1 MASPFQKYQSGIQAS
16 TENLVP
22 AFGRMAE
29 QTTANLTNLGKNLG
43 DALTKYQDA
52 QEERDELAQVAQSE
66 LSKYVVPDL
75 SNSDDKDR
83 FKASEDAPQHSADL
97 INIAL
102 KEGDGD
108 VARGMAAVPMSKL
121 KGWYNADARYQK
133 AVQIKAE
140 NDFKDRELKLR
151 KDANAVAIA
160 AQELAK
166 KEYELRKS
174 EADRKAQEAKE
185 EKAKL
190 DLFRRSTDLSGVP
203 TTTQVRETQATT
215 IEEIGDI
222 FDKNG
227 ELIASNVML
236 QDGMKALGLKPE
248 DVITEAQAIAIRTE
262 GTEGFKFNAVGKYLT
277 QNDKYNHKATFSE
290 AIQNGYAESFIRNA
304 FKQANA
310 WSLEKT
316 GKELTGVEALFPQGL
331 DGTINNT
338 AKAYELAVKY
348 SQNPAFVDYIKAQ
361 GVNMIPDGA
370 AFNKAYYT
378 VTGKESYSPTVI
390 HTVGLNEAARLKIRY
405 DEIAAASGGSDKL
418 PLSLYQIMAMQPDR
432 FLPSAEITL
441 PDGSTQRV
449 YKAGKDWVPATSL
462 VGLGE
467 RGTPDTEAGLNIAS
481 ADRWLRN
488 FNKPQQ
494 FGNITVQFVGGIN
507 NFAGKWSEDYPIL
520 KQGFT
525 DVEQTGKI
533 ANEMR
538 QYVNKGLLSK
548 VMDVEARNRFDSLVM
563 RATTYR
569 RYFIAGG
576 QETEPDAQRLFDIV
590 GAMNTSRM
598 VFKDAHLKAIDAFES
613 ILRDKVV
620 GQARQNGFRVAVNKA
635 GEKIDLKKIIADVEA
650 ENKKQGLNTPAPAS
664 SK

>member
-66 LSKYVVPDL
+66 LSKYVVPDP

-133 AVQIKAE
+133 AVQIETENKYKQGTLKNEADRIKLAE
-140 NDFKDRELKLR
+140 
-151 KDANAVAIA
+151 A
-160 AQELAK
+160 AQELAR
-166 KEYELRKS
+166 KEFKLRQ
-174 EADRKAQEAKE
+174 EEAKRKNAAIQE
-185 EKAKL
+185 EKDKL
-190 DLFRRSTDLSGVP
+190 DLFRKVTDFSGVA
-203 TTTQVRETQATT
+203 THKDVNQV
-215 IEEIGDI
+215 IPILEEVGDI

-227 ELIASNVML
+227 ELIASNVLL
-236 QDGMKALGLKPE
+236 QDGMKALGLKPT
-248 DVITEAQAIAIRTE
+248 DVVTEAQAVAARTE
-262 GTEGFKFNAVGKYLT
+262 GVGFKHNAVGKYLT
-277 QNDKYNHKATFSE
+277 QNDKFNFQAGFTE
-290 AIQNGYAESFIRNA
+290 AVQNGYAETFIRNA

-310 WSLEKT
+310 WSVENT
-316 GKELTGVEALFPQGL
+316 GRELSGLEALFPRGM
-331 DGTINNT
+331 DGQIQNP

-348 SQNPAFVDYIKAQ
+348 AQNPAFVEYIQKQ
-361 GVNMIPDGA
+361 GVNVIPDGA

-378 VTGKESYSPTVI
+378 VTGKEEYGSKTVV
-390 HTVGLNEAARLKIRY
+390 HKMELKEAERLRIRY
-405 DEIAAASGGSDKL
+405 DALAAAAGGSDKL

-449 YKAGKDWVPATSL
+449 YKSGNQFVTATAL

-467 RGTPDTEAGLNIAS
+467 TGIPKTEAELNIAT

-488 FNKPQQ
+488 FEKPQQ

-507 NFAGKWSEDYPIL
+507 NFAGKWSEDYPML
-520 KQGFT
+520 KQGFE
-525 DVEQTGKI
+525 DVKQTGQI

-538 QYVNKGLLSK
+538 QYVGRGLLSK
-548 VMDVEARNRFDSLVM
+548 AMDLEARDRFDSLVM

-576 QETEPDAQRLFDIV
+576 QETEPDARRLFDIV
-590 GAMNTSRM
+590 GAMNPTRM
-598 VFKDAHLKAIDAFES
+598 VFTKAHLAAIDAFEA

-620 GQARQNGFRVAVNKA
+620 GQARQNNFRVAVNKA

-650 ENKKQGLNTPAPAS
+650 ENKKQGLNTPAPAP